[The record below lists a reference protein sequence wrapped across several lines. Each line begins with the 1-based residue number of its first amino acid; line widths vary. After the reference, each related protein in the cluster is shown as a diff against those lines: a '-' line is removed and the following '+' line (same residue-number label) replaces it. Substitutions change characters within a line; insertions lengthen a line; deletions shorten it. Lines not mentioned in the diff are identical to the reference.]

1 MKKFAAIGLAI
12 LFAFFF
18 LLSCSN
24 KSIAPKAGSAKAED
38 MLSLLPKEAGGVI
51 VVDAQRIMKTDM
63 VEKAIK
69 ENENPKKYQEFIQE
83 TGIDP
88 QKDLY
93 FFVAGM
99 TGLAGG
105 EKAQEGVV
113 IVNLKYNKDQLLAMV
128 KKERG
133 ELTEADYNGI
143 KIYQAAQTDE
153 KKPFSGAFL
162 DDSNIILGTDA
173 AVKKVIDVSQKKA
186 ENIWKNEPLS
196 ALMKGTNKAAM
207 VWGAFEV
214 PAGALQQAASHNPML
229 NIFADIKSILLSF
242 DYKDNSLL
250 AEIKAMSPDE
260 KKNKE
265 MADALNGFKA
275 LGAGA
280 ASKEPQVGELL
291 NRIEITAAPDF
302 VKISANIPE
311 DIIKS
316 LSEKMKG
323 QKPQTENEN

>member
-1 MKKFAAIGLAI
+1 MKKFAATGLVI

-18 LLSCSN
+18 LLSCS

-38 MLSLLPKEAGGVI
+38 MLSLLPKEVNGVI
-51 VVDAQRIMKTDM
+51 VVDAKRIMKTDM

-69 ENENPKKYQEFIQE
+69 ENKDPQKYQHFIQE

-93 FFVAGM
+93 FFVAAM
-99 TGLAGG
+99 SGLTGG
-105 EKAQEGVV
+105 EKAQEGVA

-133 ELTEADYNGI
+133 ELIEADYNGI

-153 KKPFSGAFL
+153 KKPISGAFL
-162 DDSNIILGTDA
+162 DDSNIIVGTDA

-186 ENIWKNEPLS
+186 ENIWKNEQLS

-214 PAGALQQAASHNPML
+214 PAEALKQAASQNPML
-229 NIFADIKSILLSF
+229 GIFADIKSILLSF

-260 KKNKE
+260 KKNKD

-280 ASKEPQVGELL
+280 ASKEPQVGEIL
-291 NRIEITAAPDF
+291 NRIEITSASDY
-302 VKISANIPE
+302 VKITANIPE

-323 QKPQTENEN
+323 QKAQTENKN